1 VKSEEADSVIGESSL
16 KRQQVDSENLSS
28 LGYDA
33 ETQVLEIEFRN
44 GRVYQY
50 EGVPQRLVNEL
61 LQAPSKGQFFNSRI
75 KGRYSY
81 HRIS

>member
-1 VKSEEADSVIGESSL
+1 M
-16 KRQQVDSENLSS
+16 DSENLSS

-33 ETQVLEIEFRN
+33 ASQVLEIEFRN

-50 EGVPQRLVNEL
+50 EGVPQRLVDEL
-61 LQAPSKGQFFNSRI
+61 LQTPSKGQYFNSQI